1 MSQQEVNPN
10 LSEKARRDLELVQQ
24 AQSGDQT
31 AFTKLMLRYK
41 DTIYFLTLKIVHNET
56 DAEDLTMETFGRALC
71 HIQNYSPEYAFSTW
85 LFRIATNNAIDYL
98 RRQKVRK
105 LNIVDSHKD
114 DIDGENVDP
123 IANVAGD
130 MLTPEE
136 SMVSEQRKRALREMV
151 SKLKP
156 KYAQLIELRY
166 FQELSYEEISE
177 QLQLPLGTVK
187 AQLSRARDMLNAM
200 IAKHPEF
207 Q

>member
-10 LSEKARRDLELVQQ
+10 LSEKARRDLVLVQQ

-31 AFTKLMLRYK
+31 AFTKLMSRYK
-41 DTIYFLTLKIVHNET
+41 DTIHFMTLKLVHNET
-56 DAEDLTMETFGRALC
+56 DAEDLTMESISRAFCNIHL
-71 HIQNYSPEYAFSTW
+71 YSPEYAFSTW

-105 LNIVDSHKD
+105 LNIAEPHKD
-114 DIDGENVDP
+114 EIDGENIDP
-123 IANVAGD
+123 VTNVAGD

-136 SMVSEQRKRALREMV
+136 TLVSEQRKRALREMV

-156 KYAQLIELRY
+156 KYAQLVELRY

-177 QLQLPLGTVK
+177 ELQLPLGTVK

-200 IAKHPEF
+200 IAKYPEL